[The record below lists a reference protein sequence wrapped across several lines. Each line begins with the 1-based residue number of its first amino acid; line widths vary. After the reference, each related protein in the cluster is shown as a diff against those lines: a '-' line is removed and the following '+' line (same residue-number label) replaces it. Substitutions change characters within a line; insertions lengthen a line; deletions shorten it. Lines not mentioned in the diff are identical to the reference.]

1 MYLLGLSLAV
11 ALPTVLLNSLESPHC
26 LAFPPQRV
34 RFSRPHWREYE
45 GSQESALCER
55 GLRLPQL
62 PPVLCPGEMDRIL
75 ACAVSS
81 VRLSWGLDRCLRRGA
96 HGRGNVSSVTPA
108 NRNRFFTPL
117 VLCLVS
123 VSITLDSNCA
133 FADEPARS
141 AVKVLVAYHSLSGNT
156 ERMAEAVVEGAK
168 SLPGTTVVLKRVGQ
182 VTAEDL
188 FSSDALI
195 IGSPVYWSNMSGEV
209 KTFLDNW
216 QFKFGVFPEFKMK
229 NKIGAAFA
237 TGGQV
242 SSGKEVTM
250 LTILAAMLGN
260 QMIVVSGG
268 GAFGASAT
276 TEGDS
281 PGIDNK
287 ELADAK
293 ALGRRVAE
301 VAVMMKRV
309 PAQ

>member
-1 MYLLGLSLAV
+1 M
-11 ALPTVLLNSLESPHC
+11 
-26 LAFPPQRV
+26 
-34 RFSRPHWREYE
+34 
-45 GSQESALCER
+45 
-55 GLRLPQL
+55 
-62 PPVLCPGEMDRIL
+62 
-75 ACAVSS
+75 
-81 VRLSWGLDRCLRRGA
+81 
-96 HGRGNVSSVTPA
+96 TPA

-209 KTFLDNW
+209 KTFFDNW

-281 PGIDNK
+281 PGIDKK
-287 ELADAK
+287 ELADAQ

-301 VAVMMKRV
+301 VAAMLR
-309 PAQ
+309 PAPKN